1 MNLAD
6 LQAVLHPLQAPPK
19 GQGWNTALAALLAA
33 PLREATVLV
42 GLVERESGWQVVF
55 TRRTEHLRHHAGE
68 VSFPGGAVESQDADV
83 VAAALRETQEEIGI
97 PARSIRPLGFL
108 DPLMTISGFRVTPLV
123 AQLSGDYQPR
133 PDPQEVAEVFEL
145 PLDFL
150 LAPESL
156 FHSSRQWRGQ
166 TLRIAE
172 LHPWPGHP
180 ARVWGATAMIIE
192 NLRTR
197 LEAAR

>member
-6 LQAVLHPLQAPPK
+6 LQAVLHPLQSAPV
-19 GQGWNTALAALLAA
+19 GQGWNTALAALLAP

-42 GLVERESGWQVVF
+42 GLVARENGWQVVF
-55 TRRTEHLRHHAGE
+55 TRRSEHLRHHAGE
-68 VSFPGGAVESQDADV
+68 VSFPGGAVEAEDADA
-83 VAAALRETQEEIGI
+83 VAAALRETQEEVGI
-97 PARSIRPLGFL
+97 SAAHIRPLGFL
-108 DPLMTISGFRVTPLV
+108 DPLLTISGFRVTPVV
-123 AQLSGDYQPR
+123 AQLCSDYQPT

-145 PLDFL
+145 PLSFL

-192 NLRTR
+192 NLRRR